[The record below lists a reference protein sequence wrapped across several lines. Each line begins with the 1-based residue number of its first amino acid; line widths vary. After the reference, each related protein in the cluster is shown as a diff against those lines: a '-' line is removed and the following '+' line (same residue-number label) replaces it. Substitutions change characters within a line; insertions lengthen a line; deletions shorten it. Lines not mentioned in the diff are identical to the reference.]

1 MVATCAFATS
11 APVDVV
17 PVNDIHSPLKDFTET
32 LFGNLRRADQRRWA
46 QAYLAALLITPGK
59 KSVRRLAD
67 AVSASPTAVQS
78 LRQFVSLSP
87 WDWDPVLH
95 ELTRWADGHGP
106 APTWTLGRAV
116 LPKRGQRSVG
126 VHRCFDPSS
135 GRTLNCQ
142 LGLGAFLSIG
152 AVQVPVDWRLFLPAP
167 WTDDVQLR
175 KRARI
180 PDTVQYR
187 PLWAH
192 ALDLIDTLTARTA
205 STSAP
210 IVADMSDDPDVG
222 LLLRGLSQRGRDFV
236 VAVPQHLKVLPAGE
250 RISNVPAVISAKDC
264 ASSGSAPE
272 TVLIGLPDG
281 QQQRVRVQSALVHL
295 PGVRTGP
302 AAEYPYR
309 LFTEVLPDNRTGA
322 MWVTSLTH
330 RRLDNVAS
338 LAALRTCT
346 GTAVAAMERDFGL
359 LDFEG
364 RSFPG
369 WYHHMTLVSAAY
381 TYQSLSQRALSQP
394 YPCCSP
400 DISGS
405 ASQRPDRAALRG

>member
-1 MVATCAFATS
+1 M
-11 APVDVV
+11 
-17 PVNDIHSPLKDFTET
+17 PLNDFTER

-67 AVSASPTAVQS
+67 AVSASPTAMQS

-87 WDWDPVLH
+87 WDWEPVMR
-95 ELTRWADGHGP
+95 ELTRWTEGQGP
-106 APTWTLGRAV
+106 ASAWTLGRAV
-116 LPKRGQRSVG
+116 MPKRGQRSVG

-142 LGLGAFLSIG
+142 RGLGAFLCIG

-167 WTDDVQLR
+167 WTEDVQLR

-180 PDTVQYR
+180 PDTVEYR

-192 ALDLIDTLTARTA
+192 ALDLVDTLTARTA
-205 STSAP
+205 STGAP
-210 IVADMSDDPDVG
+210 VVADMSDDPDVG

-250 RISNVPAVISAKDC
+250 RASNVPGPISAKDH
-264 ASSGSAPE
+264 ASSGSSPE
-272 TVLIGLPDG
+272 TVLISTPDG
-281 QQQRVRVQSALVHL
+281 QQQSRRVHSALVHL

-322 MWVTSLTH
+322 MWITSLTH
-330 RRLDNVAS
+330 RSLDNVAS

-346 GTAVAAMERDFGL
+346 GTAVTAMESDFGL

-381 TYQSLSQRALSQP
+381 TYQRLSRSSFPQP
-394 YPCCSP
+394 SPCCSLN
-400 DISGS
+400 ISDHTQEQPQN
-405 ASQRPDRAALRG
+405 AELRG